1 MAQNDPISK
10 FYELI
15 IPSGAYSPIS
25 ATGGG
30 RRRRKHTRK
39 LRNKRHKKTN
49 KSRTRRHY

>member
-1 MAQNDPISK
+1 MAENDPISK

-25 ATGGG
+25 STGGG
-30 RRRRKHTRK
+30 RRRRKHSRK
-39 LRNKRHKKTN
+39 LRNRRHKKSN